1 MDNPFPRYDL
11 FSCELGMENDGY
23 DDNNDNDENITIGS
37 LEDFA
42 DLIFFL
48 FSWNAFKNPNGII
61 DGRPKTCFWLRP
73 AVYQFGNLN
82 DFFTNSCPPLT
93 LKSSTVVSNNKL
105 CSNFLMSSSFTGVQC
120 DTTD

>member
-61 DGRPKTCFWLRP
+61 DGRPKTCFWLRR
-73 AVYQFGNLN
+73 AVYHICAYYHISTFYHILGMQKELWLVQ
-82 DFFTNSCPPLT
+82 NS
-93 LKSSTVVSNNKL
+93 K
-105 CSNFLMSSSFTGVQC
+105 
-120 DTTD
+120 

>member
-73 AVYQFGNLN
+73 AVRHIFSLICSLSASG
-82 DFFTNSCPPLT
+82 LT
-93 LKSSTVVSNNKL
+93 WLHQKILAIPGKQERAL
-105 CSNFLMSSSFTGVQC
+105 
-120 DTTD
+120 

>member
-1 MDNPFPRYDL
+1 MAKSFKRYDL

-48 FSWNAFKNPNGII
+48 FS
-61 DGRPKTCFWLRP
+61 
-73 AVYQFGNLN
+73 
-82 DFFTNSCPPLT
+82 
-93 LKSSTVVSNNKL
+93 
-105 CSNFLMSSSFTGVQC
+105 
-120 DTTD
+120 

>member
-73 AVYQFGNLN
+73 AVY
-82 DFFTNSCPPLT
+82 SI
-93 LKSSTVVSNNKL
+93 VVVEHIL
-105 CSNFLMSSSFTGVQC
+105 
-120 DTTD
+120 

>member
-42 DLIFFL
+42 DLIFF
-48 FSWNAFKNPNGII
+48 FIFVK
-61 DGRPKTCFWLRP
+61 CF
-73 AVYQFGNLN
+73 
-82 DFFTNSCPPLT
+82 
-93 LKSSTVVSNNKL
+93 
-105 CSNFLMSSSFTGVQC
+105 
-120 DTTD
+120 

>member
-1 MDNPFPRYDL
+1 MAKSFKRYDL

-23 DDNNDNDENITIGS
+23 DDNNHNDENITIGS

-73 AVYQFGNLN
+73 AVYKIILLN
-82 DFFTNSCPPLT
+82 SKEYLLGTEWF
-93 LKSSTVVSNNKL
+93 
-105 CSNFLMSSSFTGVQC
+105 
-120 DTTD
+120 

>member
-73 AVYQFGNLN
+73 AVYHQSSDSLRPNKKVMIETCLFRTRQFIRISLSLPFPFNWVK
-82 DFFTNSCPPLT
+82 
-93 LKSSTVVSNNKL
+93 LKNYQEK
-105 CSNFLMSSSFTGVQC
+105 
-120 DTTD
+120 

>member
-73 AVYQFGNLN
+73 AVWRKAICLQGMFKVL
-82 DFFTNSCPPLT
+82 FTSWKSEDPYENS
-93 LKSSTVVSNNKL
+93 
-105 CSNFLMSSSFTGVQC
+105 F
-120 DTTD
+120 

>member
-73 AVYQFGNLN
+73 AVYGIRSFHKNFNQSLT
-82 DFFTNSCPPLT
+82 FF
-93 LKSSTVVSNNKL
+93 VI
-105 CSNFLMSSSFTGVQC
+105 TGTMFCYIVHPKIK
-120 DTTD
+120 

>member
-73 AVYQFGNLN
+73 AVYSLVH
-82 DFFTNSCPPLT
+82 
-93 LKSSTVVSNNKL
+93 KSRGFRWPTEIL
-105 CSNFLMSSSFTGVQC
+105 LETGAKIGSIIAQ
-120 DTTD
+120 

>member
-42 DLIFFL
+42 DLIFFYFREML
-48 FSWNAFKNPNGII
+48 L
-61 DGRPKTCFWLRP
+61 KTQTAL
-73 AVYQFGNLN
+73 L
-82 DFFTNSCPPLT
+82 
-93 LKSSTVVSNNKL
+93 TVVLKL
-105 CSNFLMSSSFTGVQC
+105 VFG
-120 DTTD
+120 

>member
-23 DDNNDNDENITIGS
+23 DDNNENITIGS

-48 FSWNAFKNPNGII
+48 FS
-61 DGRPKTCFWLRP
+61 
-73 AVYQFGNLN
+73 
-82 DFFTNSCPPLT
+82 
-93 LKSSTVVSNNKL
+93 
-105 CSNFLMSSSFTGVQC
+105 
-120 DTTD
+120 